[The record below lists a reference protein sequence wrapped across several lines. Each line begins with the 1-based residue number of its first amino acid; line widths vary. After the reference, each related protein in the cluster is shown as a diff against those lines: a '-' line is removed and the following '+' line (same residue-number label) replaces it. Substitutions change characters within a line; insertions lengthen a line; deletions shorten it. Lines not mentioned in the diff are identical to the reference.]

1 MKPTIEQL
9 QERMKDAKDY
19 VQATQN
25 RSHEASLKQRAA
37 EERLAEVQKFIDAIT
52 EQQDYA
58 HQQPV

>member
-1 MKPTIEQL
+1 
-9 QERMKDAKDY
+9 
-19 VQATQN
+19 
-25 RSHEASLKQRAA
+25 LKQRAA